1 MEYLKPNELI
11 DVLAEAKKRGTR
23 EHCMFLLAYRCGLRA
38 SEIAN
43 LSLDDIQDGKITV
56 RRLKD
61 SLTTVRRLE
70 SHDNVLL
77 DERKALQA
85 YLRDRGDADGS
96 RMLFISREG
105 SGLSR
110 SQVYRLFDDV
120 AYCAGIDKARRHPHI
135 LKHSLGAHLVR
146 QNVSIAYIQKSL
158 GHKHLTSTQVYLGV
172 TDAEANDQATAALG
186 KAFGP
191 DPLNA

>member
-1 MEYLKPNELI
+1 MEYLKPTELLS
-11 DVLAEAKKRGTR
+11 VLAKAKERGAR
-23 EHCMFLLAYRCGLRA
+23 EHCMFLLGYRCGLRA

-43 LSLDDIQDGKITV
+43 LTLDDIVDGKITV

-70 SHDNVLL
+70 SHDNTLL
-77 DERKALQA
+77 DERKALQT
-85 YLRDRGDADGS
+85 YLRERGDADGS

-105 SGLSR
+105 SGLHR
-110 SQVYRLFDDV
+110 SQVYRLFDDI
-120 AYCAGIDKARRHPHI
+120 AFRAGIDKVRRHPHI

-172 TDAEANDQATAALG
+172 TDSEANDQATTALG
-186 KAFGP
+186 KAF
-191 DPLNA
+191 AS

>member
-1 MEYLKPNELI
+1 MEYLKPTELLA
-11 DVLAEAKKRGTR
+11 VLAEARKRGAR
-23 EHCMFLLAYRCGLRA
+23 EHLMFLLGYRCGLRA
-38 SEIAN
+38 SEIAK
-43 LSLDDIQDGKITV
+43 LTVDSIVDGKITV

-70 SHDNVLL
+70 SNDNVLL
-77 DERKALQA
+77 DEQRAISA
-85 YLRDRGDADGS
+85 WMRERGDADGS
-96 RMLFISREG
+96 QMLFTSREG
-105 SGLSR
+105 SGLHR

-120 AYCAGIDKARRHPHI
+120 AFKAGIDKARRHPHI

-172 TDAEANDQATAALG
+172 TDSEANDQATAALD
-186 KAFGP
+186 KAF
-191 DPLNA
+191 AAA

>member
-1 MEYLKPNELI
+1 MEYLKPSELVS
-11 DVLAEAKKRGTR
+11 VLAEAKKRGSR
-23 EHCMFLLAYRCGLRA
+23 EHAMFLIAYRCGLRA

-70 SHDNVLL
+70 SHDNALL

-85 YLRDRGDADGS
+85 YLRERGDADGS

-120 AYCAGIDKARRHPHI
+120 AYRAGIDKARRHPHI

-172 TDAEANDQATAALG
+172 TDSEANDQATVALG

-191 DPLNA
+191 GPLNS